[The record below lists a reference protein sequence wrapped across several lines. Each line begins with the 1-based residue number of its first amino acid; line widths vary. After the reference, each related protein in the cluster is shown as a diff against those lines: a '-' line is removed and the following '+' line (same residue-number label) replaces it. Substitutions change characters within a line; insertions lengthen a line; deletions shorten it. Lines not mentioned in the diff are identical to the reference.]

1 MLEITSIKQGIV
13 IDHIKAGQGVKLFN
27 LLNLDKA
34 DFTVALIMNAESE
47 KMGKKDIIKIEKNID
62 VNLYV
67 LALFGKQITANIIKD
82 EEIVEKVE
90 IKLPQTIENA
100 LTCKNPRCISNHER
114 HVKTE
119 FQLINEEKQ
128 QYTCVYCDHLYDLE
142 EI

>member
-47 KMGKKDIIKIEKNID
+47 KMSKKDIIKIEKNID
-62 VNLYV
+62 VNLDV

>member
-62 VNLYV
+62 VNLDV

-90 IKLPQTIENA
+90 IKLPQTIEKIGRA
-100 LTCKNPRCISNHER
+100 
-114 HVKTE
+114 HV
-119 FQLINEEKQ
+119 
-128 QYTCVYCDHLYDLE
+128 
-142 EI
+142 

>member
-62 VNLYV
+62 VNLDV

-100 LTCKNPRCISNHER
+100 LT
-114 HVKTE
+114 
-119 FQLINEEKQ
+119 
-128 QYTCVYCDHLYDLE
+128 
-142 EI
+142 

>member
-62 VNLYV
+62 VNLDV

-119 FQLINEEKQ
+119 FQLIHEEKQ

>member
-62 VNLYV
+62 VNLDV

-100 LTCKNPRCISNHER
+100 LICKNPRCISNHER

-128 QYTCVYCDHLYDLE
+128 QYTCLFQ
-142 EI
+142 IF

>member
-62 VNLYV
+62 VNLDV

>member
-1 MLEITSIKQGIV
+1 
-13 IDHIKAGQGVKLFN
+13 
-27 LLNLDKA
+27 
-34 DFTVALIMNAESE
+34 MNAESE

-62 VNLYV
+62 VNLDV

>member
-62 VNLYV
+62 VNLDV

-128 QYTCVYCDHLYDLE
+128 QYTCIYCDHLYDLE